1 MSKKLKKSLAAILV
15 IFMMITAAPLEGFV
29 GLEIPDP
36 FSTKAEAADT
46 VTMPN
51 YCNYA
56 AAEWAKQHLYDTW
69 SLLEGRGYYDNGGD
83 CANFVSQCIYMGGFD
98 MENLWNYAGFL
109 AHYGTASDG
118 SWIRAHQLYE
128 YVVSKGGISINNP
141 QASQVSVGDL
151 IFWKT
156 TSDGRMHHS
165 AIVTDIVNG
174 VPKIAYHSTRYANGK
189 EINETHTNWT
199 LGYEGWR
206 TFLVKMNGT
215 TCQMNNPKNFDVYIA
230 HSSSPFRATASTGA
244 QLLKTV
250 QYGDYIHVY
259 QTTNNQGYTWGYCN
273 YKGAWGWTNLG
284 NFSYQRHIT
293 SPDVHHDFGDW
304 FTAVKPT
311 CISEGVSKHICKRC
325 GYEETKTIAPAGH
338 TPGAEPTCVTPQLCT
353 VCGALLKDALGH
365 DLTETLVMA
374 DCYNDAH
381 LDGHCT
387 RCDLPP
393 YHSDPTTG
401 SWSDWSPVSHK
412 VKNPSKN
419 QRTRVAY
426 RWRQKDTKVT
436 NTASEPGWTK
446 TKSEWEQTGSG
457 SKEYSTFNQHN
468 DGGYNSYVQSTI
480 QSHLSYDSA
489 PYSAYENSNNKR
501 VVSNNFV
508 TFLYWHY
515 CRGYRLNGNTQT
527 RDSIGGED
535 GYDSEYTEFHYHWSN
550 DDAPYLGDS
559 GNAFNHYNSDAC
571 WVTQWHHR
579 VRIYRSTYTDYRIK
593 CNWEKYSDW
602 SEWDVSSTTPATIQ
616 DMIKAGQTQKTVGS
630 TTYYVEKRNEYQYSL
645 DAALG
650 HDFGEWEVTKEATAT
665 EWGEKTRIC
674 RRDPSH
680 IETEPIPP
688 LQDTCVHNWVEE
700 SDPKCE
706 ELYTVKEYCT
716 KCGATKPEYEKYRE
730 HDWGEWIVD
739 KEVAP
744 HVSDG
749 LKHRVCGWDSSHVE
763 EEVIEAHDLEFV
775 EHVSA
780 TCTEGGYDE
789 YVCTVCDTEIHKNE
803 TDPLGHNMPEEWTL
817 EKAAVCNKDGS
828 ITEGVEAKICLRCGV
843 YKETRPV
850 TTTHDIKKVLVNT
863 EVINPGDARFD
874 DVCEIKHYSYVC
886 SKCGYEEKT
895 EEENVEHN
903 WEKDSD
909 GNLIWE
915 TIEEASHGHDG
926 MQKNVCLNHAE
937 HIQNRPIPMPDDHE
951 YVQRVTETPC
961 SYNPETEEGRVGSI
975 ITETVCTIC
984 GEVLSTEMET
994 VDHQFG
1000 EWATTKEA
1008 TCAELG
1014 EKVRTC
1020 SVCGYP
1026 EVELIDYTGH
1036 SRSPLDPDYA
1046 ESTDKMELISSVP
1059 NACGGGSV
1067 DTYQCRHI
1075 DKNTGERCTYTVV
1088 IGDEK
1093 DHDLGEYIV
1102 TKEATCTEPGAKH
1115 KECKNCD
1122 YRTPDESIPALG
1134 HDMKETG
1141 RIEATCEEPAYIV
1154 PTCSRCGHEINIPD
1168 GQPLGH
1174 EYNKIV
1180 NDGNPDTH
1188 LIVCERDESHIKCRE
1203 EHKWDDGKVTK
1214 VANCEEDGVK
1224 TFTCTLCKYTRN
1236 ETIPATGHDWD
1247 DGVID
1252 PDSTCTDEGV
1262 KTYTCKNDPTHK
1274 YTEPVPPK
1282 GHKAGE
1288 AKQENYVAPTCT
1300 EKGGYDTVTRCTV
1313 CNAILESVHTDL
1325 DPFGHDYGPWVDD
1338 GNGISHTKTCQR
1350 DICDE
1355 TVTEHKKIANHEI
1368 KETDRLEPTC
1378 TKEGYI
1384 EYTCSECRYTY
1395 KTPLELKEHTPSDKV
1410 EENRKEATCI
1420 HFSKWF
1426 YQSRFNDKK

>member
-550 DDAPYLGDS
+550 DDELTDALRTDRTFTKHTNTEILSTLSNRDINYDKATGKNYADSMMSVFDGTQTNSHLLSAIKRISAKGSTAANLGFEMAEKVFAQSKAADDENRQKIVVFITDGSPTSYRDFKTSVANSALKISKNLKDNGTKIYSIGIISKINPDTPLIKGIDGSNKCDNTNNQNKFLHFISSNYPNADS
-559 GNAFNHYNSDAC
+559 LNSSIDGREEDSNYYFAAND
-571 WVTQWHHR
+571 VKKLDVVFT
-579 VRIYRSTYTDYRIK
+579 SIK
-593 CNWEKYSDW
+593 EDM
-602 SEWDVSSTTPATIQ
+602 STTVSDFDNITLIDTISKNFTMTTQ
-616 DMIKAGQTQKTVGS
+616 QEEELRENVISKFGVTNNDIIVTRNMDGTTTVELRNLNPTEKTVDGEKRFVVEVSFKVTANENAVKAGI
-630 TTYYVEKRNEYQYSL
+630 Y
-645 DAALG
+645 
-650 HDFGEWEVTKEATAT
+650 
-665 EWGEKTRIC
+665 
-674 RRDPSH
+674 
-680 IETEPIPP
+680 ET
-688 LQDTCVHNWVEE
+688 
-700 SDPKCE
+700 
-706 ELYTVKEYCT
+706 
-716 KCGATKPEYEKYRE
+716 
-730 HDWGEWIVD
+730 
-739 KEVAP
+739 
-744 HVSDG
+744 
-749 LKHRVCGWDSSHVE
+749 
-763 EEVIEAHDLEFV
+763 
-775 EHVSA
+775 
-780 TCTEGGYDE
+780 
-789 YVCTVCDTEIHKNE
+789 
-803 TDPLGHNMPEEWTL
+803 
-817 EKAAVCNKDGS
+817 
-828 ITEGVEAKICLRCGV
+828 
-843 YKETRPV
+843 
-850 TTTHDIKKVLVNT
+850 NT
-863 EVINPGDARFD
+863 EDAG
-874 DVCEIKHYSYVC
+874 VLL
-886 SKCGYEEKT
+886 
-895 EEENVEHN
+895 
-903 WEKDSD
+903 KDSD
-909 GNLIWE
+909 
-915 TIEEASHGHDG
+915 
-926 MQKNVCLNHAE
+926 V
-937 HIQNRPIPMPDDHE
+937 
-951 YVQRVTETPC
+951 
-961 SYNPETEEGRVGSI
+961 
-975 ITETVCTIC
+975 
-984 GEVLSTEMET
+984 
-994 VDHQFG
+994 
-1000 EWATTKEA
+1000 
-1008 TCAELG
+1008 
-1014 EKVRTC
+1014 
-1020 SVCGYP
+1020 
-1026 EVELIDYTGH
+1026 
-1036 SRSPLDPDYA
+1036 
-1046 ESTDKMELISSVP
+1046 
-1059 NACGGGSV
+1059 
-1067 DTYQCRHI
+1067 
-1075 DKNTGERCTYTVV
+1075 
-1088 IGDEK
+1088 
-1093 DHDLGEYIV
+1093 
-1102 TKEATCTEPGAKH
+1102 
-1115 KECKNCD
+1115 
-1122 YRTPDESIPALG
+1122 
-1134 HDMKETG
+1134 
-1141 RIEATCEEPAYIV
+1141 
-1154 PTCSRCGHEINIPD
+1154 
-1168 GQPLGH
+1168 
-1174 EYNKIV
+1174 
-1180 NDGNPDTH
+1180 
-1188 LIVCERDESHIKCRE
+1188 
-1203 EHKWDDGKVTK
+1203 
-1214 VANCEEDGVK
+1214 
-1224 TFTCTLCKYTRN
+1224 
-1236 ETIPATGHDWD
+1236 
-1247 DGVID
+1247 
-1252 PDSTCTDEGV
+1252 
-1262 KTYTCKNDPTHK
+1262 
-1274 YTEPVPPK
+1274 
-1282 GHKAGE
+1282 
-1288 AKQENYVAPTCT
+1288 
-1300 EKGGYDTVTRCTV
+1300 
-1313 CNAILESVHTDL
+1313 
-1325 DPFGHDYGPWVDD
+1325 
-1338 GNGISHTKTCQR
+1338 
-1350 DICDE
+1350 
-1355 TVTEHKKIANHEI
+1355 
-1368 KETDRLEPTC
+1368 
-1378 TKEGYI
+1378 
-1384 EYTCSECRYTY
+1384 
-1395 KTPLELKEHTPSDKV
+1395 
-1410 EENRKEATCI
+1410 
-1420 HFSKWF
+1420 
-1426 YQSRFNDKK
+1426 